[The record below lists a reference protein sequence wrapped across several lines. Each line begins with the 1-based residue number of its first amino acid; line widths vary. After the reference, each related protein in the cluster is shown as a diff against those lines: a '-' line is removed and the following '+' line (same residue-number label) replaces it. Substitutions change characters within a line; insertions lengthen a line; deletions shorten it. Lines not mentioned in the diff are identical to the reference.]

1 MCGDKILA
9 RLYLKVNYTNFF
21 VSCIKWAGM
30 GREILEYAWV
40 NKGFALIRQSKYDEA
55 IKAFD
60 KAIEL
65 NPQYADPLSNKGV
78 ALYDQGK
85 CDEAIKA
92 FDEAIK
98 LNPQDPIA
106 RYAKGL
112 VLQKLGHSVE
122 ADAAFAKAKELGYP
136 IG

>member
-1 MCGDKILA
+1 
-9 RLYLKVNYTNFF
+9 
-21 VSCIKWAGM
+21 M
-30 GREILEYAWV
+30 GTDILEYAWV

-65 NPQYADPLSNKGV
+65 NPQYADAWSNKGV

-85 CDEAIKA
+85 FDEAIKA

-112 VLQKLGHSVE
+112 VLQKLGHRVE
-122 ADAAFAKAKELGYP
+122 RCSLRQGQGAGVSNWLTWMKIYRTRKNQKS
-136 IG
+136 

>member
-1 MCGDKILA
+1 MRLPFPDIQANRKAGDYLQILLEN
-9 RLYLKVNYTNFF
+9 RLR
-21 VSCIKWAGM
+21 G
-30 GREILEYAWV
+30 
-40 NKGFALIRQSKYDEA
+40 KGDVLSK
-55 IKAFD
+55 
-60 KAIEL
+60 
-65 NPQYADPLSNKGV
+65 
-78 ALYDQGK
+78 QGK

-92 FDEAIK
+92 FDEVIK

-112 VLQKLGHSVE
+112 VLQEVGHSVE

>member
-1 MCGDKILA
+1 MLG
-9 RLYLKVNYTNFF
+9 
-21 VSCIKWAGM
+21 
-30 GREILEYAWV
+30 
-40 NKGFALIRQSKYDEA
+40 A
-55 IKAFD
+55 IKV
-60 KAIEL
+60 
-65 NPQYADPLSNKGV
+65 V

-112 VLQKLGHSVE
+112 VLQELGHSVE
-122 ADAAFAKAKELGYP
+122 ADAAFAKAKELGYQ
-136 IG
+136 G